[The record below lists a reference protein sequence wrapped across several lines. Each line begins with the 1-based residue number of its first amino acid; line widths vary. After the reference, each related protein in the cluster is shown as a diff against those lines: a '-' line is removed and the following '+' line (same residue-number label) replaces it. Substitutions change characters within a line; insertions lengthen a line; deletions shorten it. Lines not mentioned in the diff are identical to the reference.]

1 MSEINQRQANYWRD
15 SLRKEK
21 QKHQQKLQE
30 LKQKHQQE
38 LRELKQEIPQQEKQQ
53 EQPKQEISKEKPKPE
68 LNKEKPQQEPQ
79 HEQPAEAD
87 LAAGGVAAA
96 QLLQRASCPADPTAA
111 GFAGQGRNA
120 Q

>member
-1 MSEINQRQANYWRD
+1 MSEINQRQAKYWRD

-30 LKQKHQQE
+30 LKQKH
-38 LRELKQEIPQQEKQQ
+38 KQEIPQQEKQQ